1 MSSIISS
8 SATQRLVPTASNG
21 TNPVALLAGV
31 AGKMIYLFRLLMTNE
46 GSTGRVMFLK
56 SDTTAITRVYVPGL
70 SSGVLDLNG
79 LVWTDLGEALNL
91 VMADAGV
98 TDVFVSGAAL
108 QQKVAS

>member
-8 SATQRLVPTASNG
+8 SATQRIVPTAANG
-21 TNPVALLAGV
+21 TTPVALLAGV
-31 AGKMIYLFRLLMTNE
+31 ENKKIFLFRLLMTNE

-56 SDTTAITRVYVPGL
+56 SNATAITRLYLPGL

-79 LVWTDLGEALNL
+79 LVWTELGEALNL